1 MARAR
6 LLDTAERS
14 ETADHNPAQQ
24 NRMMLA
30 SSHLSTVST
39 SQAFSFPHRAGGL
52 PRASADWE
60 APLDEG
66 CICACPHPACLVT
79 GGC

>member
-24 NRMMLA
+24 NRVLLA
-30 SSHLSTVST
+30 SSHLSIPGLFVSPQ
-39 SQAFSFPHRAGGL
+39 SGG
-52 PRASADWE
+52 PAASE
-60 APLDEG
+60 RGLGGAP
-66 CICACPHPACLVT
+66 
-79 GGC
+79 